1 MTPYSRD
8 LKYSIISISIFFAR
22 LIQHMDNTF
31 GHFVDTS
38 PRATLS
44 AMRDISD
51 VNVRLLFFIYN
62 CFSNIYSFKPILC
75 TYIHFVKG
83 IPILTIV
90 NRALV
95 SRRLSCVWMP
105 WIPRDHGLFW
115 VYPNKSIFSWRK
127 PVKYVTGLLIKKG
140 RIFCHSQRKN

>member
-1 MTPYSRD
+1 
-8 LKYSIISISIFFAR
+8 
-22 LIQHMDNTF
+22 MDNTF

-44 AMRDISD
+44 AMRNISD

-95 SRRLSCVWMP
+95 SRRLSCEC
-105 WIPRDHGLFW
+105 HG
-115 VYPNKSIFSWRK
+115 
-127 PVKYVTGLLIKKG
+127 
-140 RIFCHSQRKN
+140 SQEIMACFEFTATNQYSAGGNL